1 VSEPTQGVVTRPS
14 RCVLMA
20 LLATLALAGCASQKV
35 TLKSEAVQPRP
46 LAVGDVRNAFAA
58 EGLALHALSDEGSG
72 VPVTLVSRGAQ
83 PLFAAIVYGP
93 SSVSGPLGIRVTNSH
108 LVVRVR
114 NVLISYSAGAS
125 TTAGVQAAVE
135 RLRHSKQG

>member
-14 RCVLMA
+14 RYVLMA
-20 LLATLALAGCASQKV
+20 LLATVALAGCASQEE
-35 TLKSEAVQPRP
+35 TLKPQSVQPRP
-46 LAVGDVRNAFAA
+46 LAVGDVRKAFAA
-58 EGLALHALSDEGSG
+58 EGLDFRAPFDESSG
-72 VPVTLVSRGAQ
+72 MPVTLVSRGAQ
-83 PLFAAIVYGP
+83 PPFAAIVYGP
-93 SSVSGPLGIRVTNSH
+93 SSVSSPLGLRLTNSH

>member
-1 VSEPTQGVVTRPS
+1 MSEPTQGVVTGPS
-14 RCVLMA
+14 RYVLMA
-20 LLATLALAGCASQKV
+20 LLATVALAGCASQKE
-35 TLKSEAVQPRP
+35 TPKAESVQPRP
-46 LAVGDVRNAFAA
+46 LAVSDVREAFAA
-58 EGLALHALSDEGSG
+58 EGLALQAPSYESSG
-72 VPVTLVSRGAQ
+72 MPVTLVSRGAQ

-93 SSVSGPLGIRVTNSH
+93 SSVSSPLGIRVTNSH

-114 NVLISYSAGAS
+114 NVLINYSAGAS

>member
-1 VSEPTQGVVTRPS
+1 
-14 RCVLMA
+14 MA
-20 LLATLALAGCASQKV
+20 LLATVALAGCASQKEI
-35 TLKSEAVQPRP
+35 LKSESVQPRP
-46 LAVGDVRNAFAA
+46 LAVSDVRNAFAA
-58 EGLALHALSDEGSG
+58 EGLALQAPFDERSG
-72 VPVTLVSRGAQ
+72 MPVTLVSRGAQ

-93 SSVSGPLGIRVTNSH
+93 SSVSAPLGIRVTNSH

-114 NVLISYSAGAS
+114 NVLINYSAGAN